1 MANRR
6 SLGILEA
13 KIARNYCY
21 EHSETKHRNN
31 NPDEITERIY
41 TGTAEEIEGAVLA
54 ELQDNRTGLI
64 PEYPQGL
71 VISDSIKQGFFN
83 LVPIKKEVKKAS
95 CPKNCVF
102 PCYSCSFIVL
112 PQYYSNTFISNRSQ
126 KR

>member
-1 MANRR
+1 MPHRR
-6 SLGILEA
+6 SLGALEA

-41 TGTAEEIEGAVLA
+41 TGTSEEINGFVLA
-54 ELQDNRTGLI
+54 ELKDNRMGEI

-83 LVPIKKEVKKAS
+83 LVPIQKEIEKAS
-95 CPKNCVF
+95 CPKNCPF
-102 PCYSCSFIVL
+102 PCYSCSFVVL
-112 PQYYSNTFISNRSQ
+112 PQYYGHETSRRE
-126 KR
+126 KP

>member
-21 EHSETKHRNN
+21 DHSETKHRNN
-31 NPDEITERIY
+31 NPEEITERIY
-41 TGTAEEIEGAVLA
+41 TGTPEEITGIVLA
-54 ELQDNRTGLI
+54 ELQDNRSGEI

-83 LVPIKKEVKKAS
+83 LVPIQKEVKEAS
-95 CPKNCVF
+95 CPKNCIF
-102 PCYSCSFIVL
+102 ECRNCSYITV
-112 PQYYSNTFISNRSQ
+112 PGYYRNH
-126 KR
+126 